1 MSKGNPD
8 ILQLIFSKFDM
19 KNRGVLSVGNFKNC
33 FLQSGLNFQMTDI
46 TRLAR
51 YLPKEKDDMINY
63 AKFLKQID
71 DVFFEKNK
79 LDDLSKFAQLISEH
93 LRSHNLTLL
102 KFIKNISL
110 SGDHT

>member
-1 MSKGNPD
+1 MTKGDPE
-8 ILQLIFSKFDM
+8 ILHKIFGKFDM
-19 KNRGVLSVGNFKNC
+19 KNRGVLSVGNFKSC
-33 FLQSGLNFQMTDI
+33 FVQSGLKFPMSDI

-79 LDDLSKFAQLISEH
+79 LDDLAKFA
-93 LRSHNLTLL
+93 
-102 KFIKNISL
+102 
-110 SGDHT
+110 